1 MNHEETAMRNGLSF
15 GYSTASAMSHSEN
28 SWKEKLRR
36 IGFFLLVVAVLAL
49 FFGYITHSLDRK
61 VSAAT
66 AGEVRWDLTTQ

>member
-1 MNHEETAMRNGLSF
+1 MKNGLSF

-36 IGFFLLVVAVLAL
+36 LGLFLLVVAVLAL

-66 AGEVRWDLTTQ
+66 PGEVGWDQATQ